1 MRGKLYYFIDVTFV
15 YIVTIVLVSSIE
27 HNIGHADRIN
37 PRSNYDDSVKN
48 DSFYGKDCSEK
59 EVCLDLTEYVG
70 DYFPLVAKY
79 FLANELDPLTIPDIR
94 QSFWMPSLFLP
105 TEFSELTYSFSSGSL
120 YYLSELERAGRV
132 IGIYGDKTLGIYAS
146 ITFDSILLSY
156 DYFVKLLFLSEYGR
170 IHAKA
175 TFVRVEIRI
184 DFDIVGFKSI
194 KLSIHGSDLAKR
206 FMTPFVKAWIFLT
219 KKSTIKTIEE
229 IATTMFRE
237 HLEKTN
243 ENISLYNLLMSLV
256 TMYSM

>member
-59 EVCLDLTEYVG
+59 E
-70 DYFPLVAKY
+70 
-79 FLANELDPLTIPDIR
+79 
-94 QSFWMPSLFLP
+94 PSLFLP

-184 DFDIVGFKSI
+184 DFDIVGFKFVLKKSI